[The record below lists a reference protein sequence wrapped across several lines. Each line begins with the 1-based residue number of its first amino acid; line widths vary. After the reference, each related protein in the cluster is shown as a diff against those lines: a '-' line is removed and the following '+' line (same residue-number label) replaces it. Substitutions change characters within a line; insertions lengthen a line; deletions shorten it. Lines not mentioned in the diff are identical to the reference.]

1 MSVCVCLMNGYF
13 RGYSYPL
20 PRITEAWGTRRQGTR
35 GGGKFL
41 VVGESKSEL
50 IRSFSVSN
58 ANWLREVYWLTFS
71 KGQGVKPASVT
82 A

>member
-1 MSVCVCLMNGYF
+1 MCLMNGYF

-20 PRITEAWGTRRQGTR
+20 PRTR

-50 IRSFSVSN
+50 IRSLSVSN